1 MSRTKLLLLVGGGI
15 TVFLLALIVGYVLI
29 FGRTNNAPP
38 VTLQTNALTLEFWG
52 LFDSSDVYQ
61 PIIDAYKKQHPNIT
75 VHYRKFL
82 FDDYEGSLINALA
95 SRKGPDIFMIHNS
108 WLAKHQDKL
117 EPSPVANSTSYGDIF
132 VPQTAQDFLRQNKV
146 YGYPLF
152 IDNLAL
158 FYNRDLF
165 AKEAFSEPPLTWDEF
180 DTYVKSLTRFS
191 PNGDLLRSGASIGG
205 TSKSVNRATDILL
218 LLLLQNGIEPIT
230 SDKHEVAWKADTK
243 MFESAKDALRFYT
256 SFADPSNTLYAWNEK
271 QSYSIDGFFTGKV
284 AMMFNYAYNIPVIK
298 AKAPYLNF
306 AVAPLPSKG
315 APVTL
320 TNYWGV
326 GVSNQSA
333 FKQEAWNFLD
343 FLTSKE
349 QYTGYIQTTGRLSSR
364 IDFLKT
370 QQDDPLLNPFIK
382 QVREMVTP
390 YQPDQQKFQFIF
402 DEMIS
407 SVILHTATL
416 DQALRKA
423 QDRLQLLVQ

>member
-1 MSRTKLLLLVGGGI
+1 M
-15 TVFLLALIVGYVLI
+15 LALIVGYVLI
-29 FGRTNNAPP
+29 FGRNNNPLP
-38 VTLQTNALTLEFWG
+38 VTLQTKPLTLEFWG
-52 LFDSSDVYQ
+52 LFDDSDVYQ
-61 PIIDAYKKQHPNIT
+61 QIIAAYKKEHPNIT

-95 SRKGPDIFMIHNS
+95 SRKSPDIFMIHNS

-117 EPSPVANSTSYGDIF
+117 EPSPKANPSSYGETF
-132 VPQTAQDFLRQNKV
+132 VPQTAQDFVRGNSV

-165 AKEAFSEPPLTWDEF
+165 AKEAFGEAPLTWDEF

-191 PNGDLLRSGASIGG
+191 PNGDLLRSGAAMGG
-205 TSKSVNRATDILL
+205 TSKSINRATDILL

-230 SDKHEVAWKADTK
+230 SDKHEVAWKTDEK
-243 MFESAKDALRFYT
+243 VLESAKDALRFYT
-256 SFADPSNTLYAWNEK
+256 SFADPASTLYTWNEK
-271 QSYSIDGFFTGKV
+271 QPYSIDGFFTGKV
-284 AMMFNYAYNIPVIK
+284 AMMLNYAYNIPVIK

-306 AVAPLPSKG
+306 SVAPLPSKG
-315 APVTL
+315 RPVTL

-333 FKQEAWNFLD
+333 FKAEAWNFLD

-364 IDFLKT
+364 NDFLQT
-370 QQDDPLLNPFIK
+370 QQADPLLSPFIT
-382 QVREMVTP
+382 QVRDMVTP
-390 YQPDQQKFQFIF
+390 YQPDQAKFQFIF

-407 SVILHTATL
+407 SVVLHTATL
-416 DQALRKA
+416 EQALRKA
-423 QDRLQLLVQ
+423 GDRLQLLVQ